1 MPSVVIPAHNEEAG
15 IERTLRGVLADD
27 IPDLE
32 IVVVVNASSDRTAE
46 IAAGV
51 DPRVTVIDTP
61 TPGKTNALNLGEA
74 AVTSFPRMFLDGDI
88 ELRPGASPRLFDAVD
103 ERRKIV
109 SPRPC
114 FDLSNLSFGMRLF
127 YRAQRFN
134 PYFGQGS
141 PNGSGCFVVGE
152 SGRSRWEA
160 FPEIIADDGFVQG
173 HFTPSER
180 ATVSEAEAVVLPPRT
195 LSAMVTV
202 RARVRRGTYELER
215 RFPELMGNHVAR
227 GGGILRKMIVRPW
240 EWPAMLVYGYVRIA
254 ERLIA
259 RRQAATGTSG
269 WGRDETARSTD

>member
-1 MPSVVIPAHNEEAG
+1 MPSVVIPAHNEAAG

-51 DPRVTVIDTP
+51 DPRVTVIDTS

-74 AVTSFPRMFLDGDI
+74 EVHSFPRMFLDADI
-88 ELRPGASPRLFDAVD
+88 QLRPGALPNLFQAVD
-103 ERRKIV
+103 EQRRIV
-109 SPRPC
+109 SPRPF
-114 FDLSNLSFGMRLF
+114 FDCSQLSFGMRLF

-134 PYFGQGS
+134 PYFGDGS
-141 PNGSGCFVVGE
+141 PNGSGCFVVAE
-152 SGRSRWEA
+152 SGRARWKE

-180 ATVSEAEAVVLPPRT
+180 STVSEAEAVVLPPQT
-195 LSAMVTV
+195 LSAMITV
-202 RARVRRGTYELER
+202 RARVRRGTYELQR
-215 RFPELMGNHVAR
+215 RFPHLMKNHVAR
-227 GGGILRKMIVRPW
+227 GGGIFKRLAVRPW

-254 ERLIA
+254 ERLIS
-259 RRQAATGTSG
+259 RRQIARGETG
-269 WGRDETARSTD
+269 WGRDETGRSS